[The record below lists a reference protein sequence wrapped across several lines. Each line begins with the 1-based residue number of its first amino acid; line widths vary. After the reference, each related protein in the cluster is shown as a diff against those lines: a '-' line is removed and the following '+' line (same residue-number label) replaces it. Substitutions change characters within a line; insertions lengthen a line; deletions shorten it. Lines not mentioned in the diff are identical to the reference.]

1 MQAALIIVQFHKLAI
16 IVDSLNLNLKSK
28 TLKPHQK
35 SPIKSQDQNKA
46 IKDTLL
52 KNLENINIEEK
63 NALNL
68 LTSSKTEEVTVSTQ
82 KNKTETKSI
91 SESGCP
97 EDVYKEELLLN
108 MEGLQV
114 DTTSDFYKHLNKYC
128 NIYHDFD
135 AHGDDTHSYLEFNW
149 SDHAYYILQNIFPKG
164 VDSFN
169 SEIEYIVGLTT
180 NSLGEE
186 NRELNT
192 FPIRYSISC
201 YIEKIMGYLHED
213 YDYANV
219 NKLLVVQYKKFIKN
233 VACYPQRLSQDDFSM
248 ISCAF
253 NNEEIL
259 HIILLVAIVKSRTQ
273 LTYLARSLY
282 EIIKTID

>member
-28 TLKPHQK
+28 TLKPHHK
-35 SPIKSQDQNKA
+35 SPIKSQDQNKE

-52 KNLENINIEEK
+52 KNLENINIQEK
-63 NALNL
+63 NTLNL

-82 KNKTETKSI
+82 INKTETKSI

-97 EDVYKEELLLN
+97 EDVYKEELLVN
-108 MEGLQV
+108 IEGLQV

-273 LTYLARSLY
+273 LTYLAGSLY

>member
-1 MQAALIIVQFHKLAI
+1 MQATLILVQFHKLAI

-28 TLKPHQK
+28 MLQSQEK
-35 SPIKSQDQNKA
+35 SPIKSVDTNRM

-52 KNLENINIEEK
+52 KNLENINLEEK
-63 NALNL
+63 NSL
-68 LTSSKTEEVTVSTQ
+68 LQSQEQESSKKFNKLE
-82 KNKTETKSI
+82 KNSITKSGY
-91 SESGCP
+91 SEDNYQ
-97 EDVYKEELLLN
+97 EDLSMNL
-108 MEGLQV
+108 EGLQV
-114 DTTSDFYKHLNKYC
+114 DTTADYQKHLNKYC

-135 AHGDDTHSYLEFNW
+135 AHGEMNHSYLEFNW

-164 VDSFN
+164 VECLN
-169 SEIEYIVGLTT
+169 TEIEYIVGLTT

-201 YIEKIMGYLHED
+201 YIEKILGYLHED
-213 YDYANV
+213 YDYSNV

-233 VACYPQRLSQDDFSM
+233 VACYPQRLTEDDFITM
-248 ISCAF
+248 GCAF

-259 HIILLVAIVKSRTQ
+259 HIILLVAIVKTRTQ
-273 LTYLARSLY
+273 LTYLAGSLY
-282 EIIKTID
+282 EIIKTIE

>member
-1 MQAALIIVQFHKLAI
+1 MQATLIIVQFHKLAI
-16 IVDSLNLNLKSK
+16 IVDSLNLKLKSK
-28 TLKPHQK
+28 KFKPNNEN
-35 SPIKSQDQNKA
+35 SPIRSLDQNKA

-52 KNLENINIEEK
+52 KNLEYINIEEQ
-63 NALNL
+63 NALLSQN
-68 LTSSKTEEVTVSTQ
+68 EEKEMSI
-82 KNKTETKSI
+82 KMNKLEKHSI
-91 SESGCP
+91 SKSGHSEDHHEESSRN
-97 EDVYKEELLLN
+97 L
-108 MEGLQV
+108 EGLQL
-114 DTTSDFYKHLNKYC
+114 DTTADFQKHLNKYC

-135 AHGDDTHSYLEFNW
+135 AHGDENHSYLEFNW

-169 SEIEYIVGLTT
+169 NEIEYIIGLTT

-233 VACYPQRLSQDDFSM
+233 VACYPQRLSQDDFNM
-248 ISCAF
+248 MGCAF

-273 LTYLARSLY
+273 LTYLAGSLY